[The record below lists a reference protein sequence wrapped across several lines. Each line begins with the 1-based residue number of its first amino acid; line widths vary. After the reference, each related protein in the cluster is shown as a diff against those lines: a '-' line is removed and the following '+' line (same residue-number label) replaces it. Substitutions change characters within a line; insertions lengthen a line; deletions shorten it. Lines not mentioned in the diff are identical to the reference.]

1 MSDTDD
7 QVAVMLPR
15 TVAEMYSRYDAGT
28 SRTRR
33 ALAEECKKAL
43 RPRLPLDGIAA
54 LQEIIELGT
63 DRSQLTENEAT
74 ELLDFIGH
82 VREDGWDPDDE

>member
-15 TVAEMYSRYDAGT
+15 TKQERVVQCDAGISDKRVLT
-28 SRTRR
+28 E
-33 ALAEECKKAL
+33 ACKKAL

-74 ELLDFIGH
+74 ELLEFIEH
-82 VREDGWDPDDE
+82 VQEDGWDPDDE